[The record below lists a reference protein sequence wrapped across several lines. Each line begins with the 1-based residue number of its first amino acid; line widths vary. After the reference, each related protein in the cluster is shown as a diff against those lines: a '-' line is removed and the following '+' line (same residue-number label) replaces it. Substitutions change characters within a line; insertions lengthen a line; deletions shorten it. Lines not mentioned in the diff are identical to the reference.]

1 MKFQGCCA
9 WTARRVLI
17 NKIVAESIQK
27 YMPWEQQRHKGCHGL
42 QMRKRDKTLNS

>member
-1 MKFQGCCA
+1 MRFQGCRA

-27 YMPWEQQRHKGCHGL
+27 YMPWGL
-42 QMRKRDKTLNS
+42 AKT